1 MGTVAVAALAASRR
15 RGASRCR
22 DHSDLSADQFA
33 RQCRQSIQLI
43 VGPAILDRHVLTL
56 DKAGLLQALA
66 ESALAFR

>member
-1 MGTVAVAALAASRR
+1 MGTVAVAALAAS

-22 DHSDLSADQFA
+22 DHSDLSAHQFA

-56 DKAGLLQALA
+56 DIAGLLQALA

>member
-1 MGTVAVAALAASRR
+1 MSILTDRMMNSRR
-15 RGASRCR
+15 FITRSPHRRGLAE
-22 DHSDLSADQFA
+22 SAA
-33 RQCRQSIQLI
+33 LI